1 MTDVNVTT
9 ETEMESS
16 ENSREEV
23 SSTVENAHDEAETT
37 VVYGKYHFDDIE
49 KYIAEI
55 DSISFLEA
63 VNMIKSINRNLQQ
76 LEFMKSTLD
85 GLYNRDPDAPI
96 EKDPETGLYV
106 KQDNLGADVASKN
119 LLAESDDMAD
129 DANDFYANYN
139 YNVEK
144 MTELKNLLQ
153 KKVDDAEDR
162 HSTKYI
168 NDEMVRM
175 VEKRLRLLDE
185 NAMNYAWHKR
195 RYENI
200 LAAFSDRT
208 NLDYLTNRIGTM
220 LQNKSFIR
228 DLKKEFK
235 NYSNTHL
242 RALKRI
248 AKNDQIEVLEYYLG
262 CTMFSKAG
270 GAIVMF
276 ALNRIAK
283 AELASGKDAW
293 VKVFLLNIV
302 DIHKK
307 YFDIGEP
314 NEYLTAITDHI
325 RPMVIPIVDIVPK
338 VAFKESA
345 AKLGRGA
352 TAPIQYFTDY
362 SNVLDDAEKTPEEMD
377 SEDTSEE

>member
-1 MTDVNVTT
+1 MSDVNVTP
-9 ETEMESS
+9 EIEMESS
-16 ENSREEV
+16 EDSGEV

-63 VNMIKSINRNLQQ
+63 VNMIKSIDRNLQQ

-85 GLYNRDPDAPI
+85 GLYNRNPDAPI

-106 KQDNLGADVASKN
+106 KQDNLGADIASKN
-119 LLAESDDMAD
+119 LLEESDDMAD

-144 MTELKNLLQ
+144 MTELKALLQ
-153 KKVDDAEDR
+153 KKVDDAEGQ

-175 VEKRLRLLDE
+175 LEKRLRLLDE
-185 NAMNYAWHKR
+185 NVMNYAWHKR

-208 NLDYLTNRIGTM
+208 NLDYLTNRIGIM
-220 LQNKSFIR
+220 LRNKSFIR
-228 DLKKEFK
+228 DLKKELK
-235 NYSNTHL
+235 NYSNTHF
-242 RALKRI
+242 RALRRI
-248 AKNDQIEVLEYYLG
+248 AKSDQIEVLEYYLG
-262 CTMFSKAG
+262 CTMFSKVS
-270 GAIVMF
+270 GAIVMV

-293 VKVFLLNIV
+293 VKVLLLNIV

-325 RPMVIPIVDIVPK
+325 RPLVLPIADIMPK
-338 VAFKESA
+338 TAFKECA
-345 AKLGRGA
+345 TKLGRGA
-352 TAPIQYFTDY
+352 TAAIQYSADY
-362 SNVLDDAEKTPEEMD
+362 SDILDDAEKTPEEMD